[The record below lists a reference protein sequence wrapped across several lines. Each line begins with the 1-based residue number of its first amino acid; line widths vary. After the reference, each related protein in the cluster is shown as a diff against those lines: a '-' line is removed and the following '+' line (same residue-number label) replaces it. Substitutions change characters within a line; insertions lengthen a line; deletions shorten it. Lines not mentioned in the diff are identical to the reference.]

1 MSSGHIF
8 PPRIHDDRIT
18 DIIAAG
24 GGVAIADSD
33 VGYAFR
39 EACSLLIG
47 KTAAYA
53 ITRSVDDLWD
63 EYLAFF
69 GITDTSEPFTSDVIL
84 PTILTEDGAS
94 FIATQDNNAILQE

>member
-8 PPRIHDDRIT
+8 PPRIADERIT

-24 GGVAIADSD
+24 GGISAEASD

-63 EYLAFF
+63 EYKVFF
-69 GITDTSEPFTSDVIL
+69 GVTDTSEPFSSDVIL

-94 FIATQDNNAILQE
+94 FIAKQDNKAILQE